1 MKHESRREKDKRHT
15 DGTVICLFTADFSQR
30 NGIRR
35 QQNDG
40 ATVQAGFREQL
51 GAKHVSLYAG
61 ERNEMQQFGVF
72 QDQHCW
78 AHESSTVQDEVST
91 VSDDVVVEDR
101 IQGTPS
107 VASLLVTCSSS
118 TGA

>member
-1 MKHESRREKDKRHT
+1 MFVYSR
-15 DGTVICLFTADFSQR
+15 LFKA

-35 QQNDG
+35 QQNAG

-72 QDQHCW
+72 QDQHFW
-78 AHESSTVQDEVST
+78 AHESSTVQDELST
-91 VSDDVVVEDR
+91 VSDDVVVEDQSKELFSG
-101 IQGTPS
+101 IFVQAQQGPDKS
-107 VASLLVTCSSS
+107 C
-118 TGA
+118 